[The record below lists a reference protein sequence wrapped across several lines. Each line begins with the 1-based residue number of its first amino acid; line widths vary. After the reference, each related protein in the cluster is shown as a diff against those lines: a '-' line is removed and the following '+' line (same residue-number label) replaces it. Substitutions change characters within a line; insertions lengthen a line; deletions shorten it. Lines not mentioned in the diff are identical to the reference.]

1 MLVNMKEMLQTAK
14 AEGYGVIA
22 TDAWNSTSLKAMVE
36 IAQEKK
42 APIILSLAEVHLS
55 NITAKEMAEL
65 AKIYTKDT
73 TVPMALHFDHGMTF
87 DEIVKA
93 IHAGFTSVMID
104 ASSCD
109 FEENVRRT
117 KEIVK
122 IAHAVNVSVEA
133 EIGHVGGA
141 EGGGD
146 DGLGSLLTDPEEA
159 VRFVQETGVDCLAV
173 SVGTAHGLYTGI
185 PKLDFERLEEIAKV
199 VSVPLV
205 LHGGSGSGDENLRK
219 AVELGISKINVFS
232 DMLKTIEV
240 NTEKAGEDIFGLDR
254 EKIAKESVKECV
266 AHYMKVFKSEGVCQ

>member
-1 MLVNMKEMLQTAK
+1 MLVNMKEMLEIAK
-14 AEGYGVIA
+14 KEGYGVIA

-36 IAQEKK
+36 IAEEKK
-42 APIILSLAEVHLS
+42 APIILSLAEVHLPYFS
-55 NITAKEMAEL
+55 QKEMAEL
-65 AKIYTKDT
+65 AKVYTKDT
-73 TVPMALHFDHGMTF
+73 SVPIALHFDHGMTF

-93 IHAGFTSVMID
+93 IHAGFTSVMMD
-104 ASSCD
+104 ASSCE

-146 DGLGSLLTDPEEA
+146 DGLGSLLTDPAEA
-159 VRFVQETGVDCLAV
+159 VRFVEETGVDCLAV

-185 PKLDFERLEEIAKV
+185 PKLDFERLEEIAKA

-232 DMLKTIEV
+232 DMLKTIEL
-240 NTEKAGEDIFGLDR
+240 NTEKAEGELFGLDR
-254 EKIAKESVKECV
+254 EDIAKNSVKECI
-266 AHYMKVFKSEGVCQ
+266 AHYLQVFKSEGVCQ

>member
-1 MLVNMKEMLQTAK
+1 MLVNMKEMLNTAK
-14 AEGYGVIA
+14 EEGYGVIA

-36 IAQEKK
+36 IAEETKT
-42 APIILSLAEVHLS
+42 PIILSLAEVHLPYF
-55 NITAKEMAEL
+55 TAKEMVEL
-65 AKIYTKDT
+65 AKVYSKDT
-73 TVPMALHFDHGMTF
+73 SVPMALHFDHGMTF

-93 IHAGFTSVMID
+93 IHAGFTSVMMD

-146 DGLGSLLTDPEEA
+146 DGLGSMLTDPAEA
-159 VRFVQETGVDCLAV
+159 VRFVEETGVDCLAV
-173 SVGTAHGLYTGI
+173 SVGTAHGLYKGV
-185 PKLDFERLEEIAKV
+185 PKLDFERLEEIAKA

-240 NTEKAGEDIFGLDR
+240 NTEKADGLFGLDR
-254 EKIAKESVKECV
+254 EDIAKASVKECIQ
-266 AHYMKVFKSEGVCQ
+266 HYMKVFKSEGVCK

>member
-22 TDAWNSTSLKAMVE
+22 ADAWNSTSLKAMVE
-36 IAQEKK
+36 IAEEKK
-42 APIILSLAEVHLS
+42 APIILSLAEVHLPYF
-55 NITAKEMAEL
+55 TAKEMAEL
-65 AKIYTKDT
+65 AKVYTKDT
-73 TVPMALHFDHGMTF
+73 TIPMALHFDHGMTF

-104 ASSCD
+104 ASACD

-146 DGLGSLLTDPEEA
+146 DGLGSMLTDPAEA
-159 VRFVQETGVDCLAV
+159 VRFVEETGVDCLAV
-173 SVGTAHGLYTGI
+173 SVGTAHGLYKGV

-199 VSVPLV
+199 ISVPLV

-219 AVELGISKINVFS
+219 AVELGISKVNVFS

-240 NTEKAGEDIFGLDR
+240 NTEKAGELFGLDR
-254 EKIAKESVKECV
+254 EEIAKESVKECI
-266 AHYMKVFKSEGVCQ
+266 AHYMHVFKSEGVCK